1 MAASRRS
8 HSATLLATGN
18 VLVAGG
24 DGGAGNVPSSAEVYD
39 PTTGTFTSAG
49 SLLVWRYQHTA
60 TLLASGLV
68 LMIGGTAYAEPA
80 NAELFDPTTGRS
92 TTTAAIAG
100 YRDECTAT
108 LLVNGKV
115 LVTGV
120 VFGASRHSIADLYD
134 PATDTSKSTG
144 SLVVTRIQ
152 YTATLLADGRVLIV
166 GGLEAAPSYDF
177 VPSAELYDPATESFA
192 TAGSMSVRRGRHTAT
207 PLRNGKVLVAGG
219 FGGGPLVRAELFP

>member
-1 MAASRRS
+1 
-8 HSATLLATGN
+8 

-49 SLLVWRYQHTA
+49 NLLVWRYQHTA

-68 LMIGGTAYAEPA
+68 LMVGGDTAYAEPA
-80 NAELFDPTTGRS
+80 NAELFDPITGRS

-100 YRDECTAT
+100 YRQECTAT

-115 LVTGV
+115 LVTGA

-134 PATDTSKSTG
+134 PSTDTSKTTG
-144 SLVVTRIQ
+144 SLGVTRVQ

-166 GGLEAAPSYDF
+166 GGLDGVSSYDF
-177 VPSAELYDPATESFA
+177 LPSAELYDPATASFA

-207 PLRNGKVLVAGG
+207 LLRNGKVLVAGG
-219 FGGGPLVRAELFP
+219 FGGGGPLARAELFP